1 MIRQA
6 LTEIGIFLIPFAVY
20 ALFLIATRS
29 GLLVQTS
36 WRIHLVAR
44 LVLASLFLI
53 ILSLVMLANFSG
65 SPPNSTYVPA
75 HVEHGKLVQGV
86 ETSGGGTSG
95 SEKSGVEK

>member
-36 WRIHLVAR
+36 WPIHLIAR
-44 LVLASLFLI
+44 LVLVSLLLI

-65 SPPNSTYVPA
+65 SPPNSTYLPA
-75 HVEHGKLVQGV
+75 HVENGKLVPGV
-86 ETSGGGTSG
+86 ER
-95 SEKSGVEK
+95 

>member
-6 LTEIGIFLIPFAVY
+6 LAEIGIFLIPFAVY

-36 WRIHLVAR
+36 WPFRLVAR
-44 LVLASLFLI
+44 LVLVSLLLI
-53 ILSLVMLANFSG
+53 ILSFVMLANFSG

-75 HVEHGKLVQGV
+75 HVVNGKLVP
-86 ETSGGGTSG
+86 
-95 SEKSGVEK
+95 GVEK

>member
-6 LTEIGIFLIPFAVY
+6 LTETGIFLIPFAVY

-36 WRIHLVAR
+36 WPIHLVAR
-44 LVLASLFLI
+44 LVLASLLLI

-75 HVEHGKLVQGV
+75 HVENGKLVPGV
-86 ETSGGGTSG
+86 ETSGVERPGG
-95 SEKSGVEK
+95 EK